1 MLERVT
7 KVAPMLQRKKVRQPF
22 PVYFWQCESQG
33 ADLAPPDPRQFAE
46 EVDITPKL
54 PANLYTNLTSS
65 KWKERKEVLDDLLTL
80 LNATPRIKEAAEF
93 GELSKALA
101 LRVQSDAN
109 INCVTVAAQCLEGL
123 AKGLMGSFG
132 RYREIVVPPML
143 ERLKERKAS
152 VTDLIGVALDAIF
165 ETVSEVVH
173 PQVPSFLSA
182 VADHTCRHPWQYT
195 ARFLQQ
201 EPSSKGGCLQIP
213 YTLPVNV
220 EAGNPSSADQT
231 YFRGDCC
238 SP

>member
-1 MLERVT
+1 M
-7 KVAPMLQRKKVRQPF
+7 
-22 PVYFWQCESQG
+22 
-33 ADLAPPDPRQFAE
+33 
-46 EVDITPKL
+46 DIIPKL
-54 PANLYTNLTSS
+54 PANLHTNLTSS

-123 AKGLMGSFG
+123 AKGLMGSFA

-152 VTDLIGVALDAIF
+152 VTDIIGVALDAIF

-173 PQVPSFLSA
+173 PRVPSFLSA
-182 VADHTCRHPWQYT
+182 VADHTCRHSWRYT
-195 ARFLQQ
+195 ARF
-201 EPSSKGGCLQIP
+201 
-213 YTLPVNV
+213 
-220 EAGNPSSADQT
+220 
-231 YFRGDCC
+231 F
-238 SP
+238 